1 MPAPRRRRI
10 GRRRVEDEGDDDGR
24 TEAPDLDDDSLT
36 EGSISDDDA
45 GQDSDTSNAD
55 EAFPTSP
62 HGATKPSNGAAAAK
76 TSSVRTSG
84 NGVVPRAN
92 GNAKKI
98 SDTEMMLHGLSLDDK
113 NAPSQELHFDQVA
126 PLPPKSPSA
135 PVVVSSA
142 SAMRQRPDAQ
152 VERRR
157 QEHEDYKRRR
167 EEDPA
172 FVPNRGSFFMHDHR
186 HPGPAGNG
194 FRPFGRGRG
203 RGGRFGIGGP
213 YTPFSHMHHPSD
225 PTTNS
230 PWTHDM
236 HDTVIEPA
244 RRRPRQIPDYEGPPN
259 GNGFIPTCASST
271 TPINRTLSTEKHIGN
286 AQVRVYLPGMKAP
299 AVFPGIAVKQYT
311 KLPDHRPPL
320 RRDKPVRISLPDH
333 PPRYVFPAPDRSFTF
348 IPRALRPNQQRVRG
362 KPRSSWGSIGG
373 YSRRNSVFGG
383 SYYGSAYTPSL
394 AQSRRSSVL
403 QDRDFMFSPT
413 GSVISRAPM
422 PADSVRPVVRLPPSA
437 GPQSSL
443 PVHGNNGPVVESMLM
458 STPLPGS
465 VPVPVSAHAARAQLE
480 PANPV
485 TEVSS
490 INELPQP
497 QTHPLPQ
504 KPAAQENRPKS
515 IPMHQ
520 PRPQKNISVADIE
533 SPTATQGTAPAAAPP
548 PAFQQAFHQQVPI
561 QVANGYSQDS
571 HSQHSRRPS
580 YQQQLAGTPLS
591 QIPERAIHA
600 APFQPS
606 AYSQQAPYYGQ
617 QVYAAQPQQGY
628 YYPPGYS
635 SAPNMAPSGPA
646 PGYIPGGQPAVVPNS
661 FDPQSQPEQGAS
673 AQAPGHGASS
683 GSNLV
688 AQEVNGM
695 VYYYDASQIAPVN
708 SYPPYPGPQNYQPGV
723 MGMGGMVTPSPDGF
737 YYPQQASGMVYYP
750 Q

>member
-10 GRRRVEDEGDDDGR
+10 GHRRRVEDEGDDDGR

-36 EGSISDDDA
+36 EGSLSDDDA
-45 GQDSDTSNAD
+45 GQDSDTSDND
-55 EAFPTSP
+55 EASPNSP
-62 HGATKPSNGAAAAK
+62 HRATKPSNGAAAK
-76 TSSVRTSG
+76 TSSARPSG
-84 NGVVPRAN
+84 NGVIPGAN
-92 GNAKKI
+92 GNPNKG
-98 SDTEMMLHGLSLDDK
+98 SDTEMMLDGLSMDDK
-113 NAPSQELHFDQVA
+113 NAPSQELHLDDVA
-126 PLPPKSPSA
+126 PSPPKSPPA

-142 SAMRQRPDAQ
+142 SAMRQQPPGPQ

-203 RGGRFGIGGP
+203 RGGRFGVGGP

-236 HDTVIEPA
+236 HDAVAEPV
-244 RRRPRQIPDYEGPPN
+244 RRRPRQVPDSEGPPN

-286 AQVRVYLPGMKAP
+286 AQVRVCLPDMKAP
-299 AVFPGIAVKQYT
+299 AVFPGIPVKQYT

-348 IPRALRPNQQRVRG
+348 IPRALRPNQQRMRG
-362 KPRSSWGSIGG
+362 KPRSNWGSVGG

-394 AQSRRSSVL
+394 AQSRRSSVVHE
-403 QDRDFMFSPT
+403 RDVMFSPA
-413 GSVISRAPM
+413 GSVLSRAPM
-422 PADSVRPVVRLPPSA
+422 PADGVRPVVRLPPSA
-437 GPQSSL
+437 ASQSSL
-443 PVHGNNGPVVESMLM
+443 PGQGNSGPASESTAMSV
-458 STPLPGS
+458 STPMPGPAS
-465 VPVPVSAHAARAQLE
+465 APVTALAAQSE
-480 PANPV
+480 SANPPA
-485 TEVSS
+485 EVSS

-504 KPAAQENRPKS
+504 KPAMQENRPKS

-533 SPTATQGTAPAAAPP
+533 SPAVTRGAAP

-561 QVANGYSQDS
+561 QVANGYGQDS
-571 HSQHSRRPS
+571 HSHSRRPS
-580 YQQQLAGTPLS
+580 YQQQVAGTPLS

-600 APFQPS
+600 APFQPG
-606 AYSQQAPYYGQ
+606 AYGQAPYYGQ
-617 QVYAAQPQQGY
+617 QVYATQPQQGY
-628 YYPPGYS
+628 YYPPGY

-646 PGYIPGGQPAVVPNS
+646 PGYVNGGPPAGVPSGFVPQGQPEPG
-661 FDPQSQPEQGAS
+661 PS
-673 AQAPGHGASS
+673 AQAQGPSASS
-683 GSNLV
+683 NSNLV

-695 VYYYDASQIAPVN
+695 VYYYDASQIPPVN

-723 MGMGGMVTPSPDGF
+723 MGVGGMVTPSPDGF
-737 YYPQQASGMVYYP
+737 YYPQHASGMVYYP

>member
-1 MPAPRRRRI
+1 MPAPRRRKI
-10 GRRRVEDEGDDDGR
+10 GHRRRVEDEGDDDGR

-55 EAFPTSP
+55 EASPTSS
-62 HGATKPSNGAAAAK
+62 HGATKPSNGGAARA
-76 TSSVRTSG
+76 SSARTSG
-84 NGVVPRAN
+84 NGLIPGAN
-92 GNAKKI
+92 GNAKKV
-98 SDTEMMLHGLSLDDK
+98 SDTDMMLHGLSTEDK
-113 NAPSQELHFDQVA
+113 NAPSQEVHFDQVA
-126 PLPPKSPSA
+126 LSPPKSPSA

-142 SAMRQRPDAQ
+142 SAMKQQPGAQ

-203 RGGRFGIGGP
+203 RGGRFGVGGP
-213 YTPFSHMHHPSD
+213 YTPFSHMHHPLD

-236 HDTVIEPA
+236 HDTVAEPV
-244 RRRPRQIPDYEGPPN
+244 RRRPRQVPDVEGPPN
-259 GNGFIPTCASST
+259 GNGFIPTCAAST

-286 AQVRVYLPGMKAP
+286 AQVRVYLPDMKTP
-299 AVFPGIAVKQYT
+299 AIFPGIPVKQYT

-320 RRDKPVRISLPDH
+320 RRDKPVRISLPDK

-348 IPRALRPNQQRVRG
+348 IPRALRPNQQRMRG
-362 KPRSSWGSIGG
+362 KPRSNWGSVGG

-394 AQSRRSSVL
+394 AQSRRSSVVHE
-403 QDRDFMFSPT
+403 RDFMFSPT
-413 GSVISRAPM
+413 GSIISRAPM
-422 PADSVRPVVRLPPSA
+422 PADNIRPVVRLPPSA
-437 GPQSSL
+437 APQSCL
-443 PVHGNNGPVVESMLM
+443 PAQGNNGLVSEPILMPTSMPGPV
-458 STPLPGS
+458 PA
-465 VPVPVSAHAARAQLE
+465 PVSAHAAQHE
-480 PANPV
+480 PGNLA

-497 QTHPLPQ
+497 QTYPLPQ
-504 KPAAQENRPKS
+504 KPAIQETRPRS

-533 SPTATQGTAPAAAPP
+533 SPAMAHGAAP

-561 QVANGYSQDS
+561 QVANGYGQDS
-571 HSQHSRRPS
+571 HSHSHSRRPS
-580 YQQQLAGTPLS
+580 YQQQLAATPLS

-600 APFQPS
+600 APFQPG

-617 QVYAAQPQQGY
+617 QVYTAQPQQGY

-635 SAPNMAPSGPA
+635 AANMAPSGPA
-646 PGYIPGGQPAVVPNS
+646 SGFIPGGLPAAVPNS
-661 FDPQSQPEQGAS
+661 FGPQSQPEQASS
-673 AQAPGHGASS
+673 AQAQGPSASS
-683 GSNLV
+683 NSNLV

-708 SYPPYPGPQNYQPGV
+708 SYPPYPGPQSYQPGV

-737 YYPQQASGMVYYP
+737 YYPQPASGMVYYP